1 MSSSWHLSIPSALKT
16 VAHFVSSN
24 VWIMQNNQYYKIERI
39 TTFYTY
45 IGGHWN
51 TGCKN
56 LPLSLLTKYIVIE
69 PQDLV
74 DLRFKR
80 QVVLAIKMFIIVMFI
95 PSGAT
100 MLWICTWTEFCF
112 LHVWLCIVLTN
123 ILMQN
128 YFTSHFKKHKWLDI
142 IM

>member
-1 MSSSWHLSIPSALKT
+1 MLCLLNSNKPLPVGYHAWATSREHWIVSLYMAAFLRLTLSYTRNVFSYCFWISVLQMWMFEVSEMSSSWHLSIPSALKT

-56 LPLSLLTKYIVIE
+56 LPLSLLMKYIVI
-69 PQDLV
+69 D
-74 DLRFKR
+74 DHLR
-80 QVVLAIKMFIIVMFI
+80 I
-95 PSGAT
+95 
-100 MLWICTWTEFCF
+100 
-112 LHVWLCIVLTN
+112 WLI
-123 ILMQN
+123 
-128 YFTSHFKKHKWLDI
+128 
-142 IM
+142 